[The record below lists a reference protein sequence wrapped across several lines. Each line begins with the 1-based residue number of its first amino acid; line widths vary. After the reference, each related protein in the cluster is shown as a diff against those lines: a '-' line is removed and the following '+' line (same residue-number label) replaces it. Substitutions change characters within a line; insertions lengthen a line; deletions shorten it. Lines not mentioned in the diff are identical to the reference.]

1 MMIREKMKKGKRW
14 KEHKQGRLNVGR
26 EGEVQMDEGTME
38 GECSMKLVQKELVY
52 IKSEMNEAR
61 VE

>member
-1 MMIREKMKKGKRW
+1 
-14 KEHKQGRLNVGR
+14 
-26 EGEVQMDEGTME
+26 MDEGTME
-38 GECSMKLVQKELVY
+38 GKCSMKLWVQKELVY